1 MAPITEQLLQFIW
14 QHQLL
19 NAKQLFTTEN
29 LPIQVIK
36 PGVFNKNQ
44 GPDFLHATIKVD
56 GVTLVGNIEIHI
68 KASAWVQHKHE
79 QDAQYQQLILH
90 IVWENDVEL
99 NLSSKALQTVPTL
112 VLQPVVASSLLTKY
126 SAMLYQPSHA
136 WLLCKT
142 PSESIS
148 PLSLQNWLERLAIE
162 RLQLKTQYIQQ
173 GVERT
178 QQNWEEVL
186 WQQVAKYMGGT
197 VNAAAFE
204 AMAQQ
209 LPQRLIAKYTHNPVQ
224 VEALLLGQLGLLTAT
239 DDEPLQDAYFIQLQQ
254 EYAYLQQLH
263 QLPQTL
269 LPVQWLRMRP
279 AGFPTVRAAQLA
291 ALVVTS
297 KNLFQACVGYTSVE
311 QVTQHLQV
319 QSSTYWQTHYHFK
332 FPTLPHT
339 AAISKGQANTLIIN
353 AIVPVLFAYAKYVQN
368 EALQTKLLEW
378 LYVLPAEQNN
388 IINQWKTCGI
398 KPVNALQSQAL
409 LQLQKQY
416 CLAKKCLQCAVGV
429 ALLKR
434 S

>member
-1 MAPITEQLLQFIW
+1 VTPITEQLLQFIW

-19 NAKQLFTTEN
+19 NASQLFTTDN
-29 LPIQVIK
+29 LPIQVVK

-44 GPDFLHATIKVD
+44 GPDFLHATIQVD
-56 GVTLVGNIEIHI
+56 GITLVGNIEIHT
-68 KASAWVQHKHE
+68 KASHWVQHKHE
-79 QDAQYQQLILH
+79 QDAHYQQLILH

-99 NLSSKALQTVPTL
+99 HRSSKALETVPTL
-112 VLQPVVASSLLTKY
+112 VLQPVVASSLLKKY
-126 SAMLYQPSHA
+126 TTMLHQPSHA

-142 PSESIS
+142 PAEGIS

-162 RLQLKTQYIQQ
+162 RLQQKTTHIQQ

-209 LPQRLIAKYTHNPVQ
+209 LPQRLLAKYTHHPVQ
-224 VEALLLGQLGLLTAT
+224 VEALLFGQLGLLTTT
-239 DDEPLQDAYFIQLQQ
+239 DDEPIHDAYFLQLQQ
-254 EYAYLQQLH
+254 EYQYLQQLH
-263 QLPQTL
+263 KLPATL

-291 ALVVTS
+291 ALLVTS
-297 KNLFQACVGYTSVE
+297 KNLFQACIHYTSIE

-319 QSSTYWQTHYHFK
+319 EASPYWQTHYHFK
-332 FPTLPHT
+332 HATSTHST
-339 AAISKGQANTLIIN
+339 IISKGQAHTIIIN
-353 AIVPVLFAYAKYVQN
+353 AIVPVLFAYAKYLHQ
-368 EALQTKLLEW
+368 EALQNKLLEW
-378 LYVLPAEQNN
+378 LYLLPAEQNT
-388 IINQWKTCGI
+388 IIKQWQACGI
-398 KPVNALQSQAL
+398 KPANALQSQAL
-409 LQLQKQY
+409 LQLQKHY
-416 CLAKKCLQCAVGV
+416 CLPKKCLQCAVGV

-434 S
+434 G